1 MSSCSLFRHATLL
14 HGEKKRC
21 VTRRLSVRFAAFTK
35 SAVIEQIVHEERT
48 VQAQGVQRRRF
59 QCVFT
64 RNYFLGAQEITQ
76 RFCKMKKMEGALQTI
91 RNEPVI
97 RRSLKTIGFFIS
109 RARPSRLCRSLRP
122 CEARALPSLSLSF
135 QPRSTPHRAAAQTVE
150 RATSMY
156 SCQERFY
163 RPGLSCSKHG

>member
-48 VQAQGVQRRRF
+48 VQAQAVQRRRF

-76 RFCKMKKMEGALQTI
+76 RFCKMKEMEGALQTI

-135 QPRSTPHRAAAQTVE
+135 QPRSTPHQGR
-150 RATSMY
+150 S
-156 SCQERFY
+156 S
-163 RPGLSCSKHG
+163 